1 MLLNKEQV
9 LQFLPHR
16 DPFLFIDSVESVDL
30 SGCETQEPK
39 EPKDLVG
46 AVVTA
51 HYSISKDMTI
61 LEGHF
66 PGNPILPGV
75 VQVEMMAQAS
85 AFLSIPLVGTD
96 VSNINVETLLLAVD
110 KSKFRKPIVPGM
122 DLVIKA
128 SLAKVRGMIA
138 NYEGEILCDGAKVAE
153 ATIMAKIGISKK

>member
-110 KSKFRKPIVPGM
+110 KSKFRRPIVPGM